1 MSLPSPKNKR
11 FLSPASRPALV
22 LSILTGP
29 LVFLSACKP
38 FHVKLSS
45 PDPIKVDVNMRL
57 DVYQYRGED
66 PGKPDAAQ
74 ISYEE
79 AVTRLRN
86 RMAEVQ
92 KLKDNRLV
100 GEDHR
105 GLLHLREKPGG
116 EWGTYVERTVS
127 TENEDRL
134 LLMRHAAQ
142 ESNRALHE
150 IQEEQWK
157 LRTDKSFKGEWIE
170 MPDEADKSYK
180 WIQATGPKPKKDTET
195 AKPKKDTEPAKPEE
209 AAATKKE

>member
-1 MSLPSPKNKR
+1 MTTAGKPMSLPSPNNKR
-11 FLSPASRPALV
+11 LLSRLGQAAPALAT
-22 LSILTGP
+22 LTGA
-29 LVFLSACKP
+29 LFFLSACDTFK
-38 FHVKLSS
+38 VNLSS

-57 DVYQYRGED
+57 DVYQYKGDE

-79 AVTRLRN
+79 AVTRQRN

-127 TENEDRL
+127 TENEDRT
-134 LLMRHAAQ
+134 LLMRHAAK
-142 ESNRALHE
+142 EGNRALHE
-150 IQEEQWK
+150 VQDEQWK
-157 LRTDKSFKGEWIE
+157 LRTEKAFKGEWIE
-170 MPDEADKSYK
+170 VPDEKDKSYK
-180 WIQATGPKPKKDTET
+180 WIQAAGPKPKKD
-195 AKPKKDTEPAKPEE
+195 AEPAKPE
-209 AAATKKE
+209 